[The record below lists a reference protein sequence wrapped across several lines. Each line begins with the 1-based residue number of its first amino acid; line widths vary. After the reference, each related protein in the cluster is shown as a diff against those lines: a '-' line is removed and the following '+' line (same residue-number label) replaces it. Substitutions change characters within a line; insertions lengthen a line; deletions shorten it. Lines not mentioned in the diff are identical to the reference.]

1 MKKAFFVAC
10 LIGAA
15 TSTANAQST
24 GSVNEGIISI
34 PEPTGAPSP
43 TATLNHEG
51 QIFTFYGGQAL
62 NEAHDKAVNGDIITL
77 SAGIFS
83 NGNPITKAITIRGT
97 GFGINTDGTVKQST
111 PVTVLV
117 GGTQIHL
124 HSGGQ
129 LTIEG
134 IKFDDMPTI
143 DDYSTDDVP
152 GNVQF
157 VKCLFANG
165 FRGESDSTSISIIS
179 CVVDSNNL
187 DIERDTPFSAI
198 SSYFNSVRLW
208 GSTANAPKS
217 FINCIMGINS
227 DFSDATVTNSI
238 IFRKKSDGGLQN
250 ISKATIS
257 YSLIDMSK
265 FYGYASAEQFH
276 DYSVTSDEGWFKE
289 GTFYQLTDQAKAL
302 YKGADGTEVGIYGG
316 ATPFTTTPSYA
327 RITKFNV
334 APKTTDDGKLSVDIT
349 VEQPQ

>member
-10 LIGAA
+10 LIGA
-15 TSTANAQST
+15 TTTANAQST

-51 QIFTFYGGQAL
+51 QISTFYGGQAL
-62 NEAHDKAVNGDIITL
+62 NEAHAKAVNGDIITL

-83 NGNPITKAITIRGT
+83 NDTYDPITKAITIRGT

-117 GGTQIHL
+117 GGTEIRL

-134 IKFDDMPTI
+134 IKFDYMPTI
-143 DDYSTDDVP
+143 GDYSADDVP

-187 DIERDTPFSAI
+187 DIERYTPFSAI
-198 SSYFNSVRLW
+198 S
-208 GSTANAPKS
+208 GS
-217 FINCIMGINS
+217 M
-227 DFSDATVTNSI
+227 SI
-238 IFRKKSDGGLQN
+238 
-250 ISKATIS
+250 
-257 YSLIDMSK
+257 
-265 FYGYASAEQFH
+265 
-276 DYSVTSDEGWFKE
+276 
-289 GTFYQLTDQAKAL
+289 
-302 YKGADGTEVGIYGG
+302 
-316 ATPFTTTPSYA
+316 
-327 RITKFNV
+327 
-334 APKTTDDGKLSVDIT
+334 
-349 VEQPQ
+349 